1 MKSGEHIKLF
11 LPDAHAGVTR
21 HAPVASGRERDRADL
36 GAVGQAAAFELLLEE
51 AAIEVPE
58 PVQKHFV
65 RVPVTKRGL
74 CQMVNFCGR
83 EAEAQNV
90 V

>member
-1 MKSGEHIKLF
+1 MKSGECIEFF

-36 GAVGQAAAFELLLEE
+36 GAVGQAAALELLLEE
-51 AAIEVPE
+51 AAVEIFE
-58 PVQKHFV
+58 PVQEHLI
-65 RVPVTKRGL
+65 RIAATKRGL
-74 CQMVNFCGR
+74 RQMVNFCGR